1 MTGFWLMTAVFQTL
15 HMLATGQHGIADR
28 ANSSRRCSAIEAGVA
43 SIRLTSHTSRR
54 CLTACG

>member
-15 HMLATGQHGIADR
+15 HMLAIGQHGIADR
-28 ANSSRRCSAIEAGVA
+28 ANSSGRCSAIEAA